1 MRHRTGLRLL
11 VAVTA
16 AIFGAACLNEPGHA
30 DVEKRLS
37 SGQTVYVPAYQSIA
51 IAVSKKPRRLSLTT
65 TLSIRNTDP
74 ERQITIVSVKY
85 FAANGYLIKNLLEKP
100 ETIDPLAVMSFVP
113 EQPKE
118 KREEA
123 ETSFI
128 VIWKAV
134 GKEASWP
141 IIQAVMIGA
150 AGQQGISFVCDG
162 QVIRSA
168 NQ

>member
-1 MRHRTGLRLL
+1 MRHGMGLRLL

-16 AIFGAACLNEPGHA
+16 AIFGAACLSDPGHA
-30 DVEKRLS
+30 EGEKRLS

-51 IAVSKKPRRLSLTT
+51 VSKKPRRLALTT

-85 FAANGYLIKNLLEKP
+85 FAANGYLIKNLLENP
-100 ETIDPLAVMSFVP
+100 ETMEPLAVMSFVP
-113 EQPKE
+113 EEPKE

-128 VIWKAV
+128 VIWKAA
-134 GKEASWP
+134 GKEVSWP

>member
-1 MRHRTGLRLL
+1 MGLRLL

-16 AIFGAACLNEPGHA
+16 AIFGAACLSEPGHA
-30 DVEKRLS
+30 DGEKRLS
-37 SGQTVYVPAYQSIA
+37 GGQTVYVPAYQSV
-51 IAVSKKPRRLSLTT
+51 AVSKKPRRLPLTT

-113 EQPKE
+113 GEPKE

-134 GKEASWP
+134 GKEVSWP

-150 AGQQGISFVCDG
+150 AGQQGISFICDG
-162 QVIRSA
+162 QVIRPA

>member
-1 MRHRTGLRLL
+1 MRHGMGLRLV

-16 AIFGAACLNEPGHA
+16 ALFGAACLSDPGHA
-30 DVEKRLS
+30 EGEKRLS

-51 IAVSKKPRRLSLTT
+51 ISKKPRRLPLTT

-100 ETIDPLAVMSFVP
+100 ETMDPLAVMSFVP
-113 EQPKE
+113 EEPKE
-118 KREEA
+118 KRDES

-134 GKEASWP
+134 GKEVSWP
-141 IIQAVMIGA
+141 IIQTVMIGA

-162 QVIRSA
+162 QVVRSA
-168 NQ
+168 NP

>member
-1 MRHRTGLRLL
+1 MGLRLL

-16 AIFGAACLNEPGHA
+16 AIFGAACLSDPGHA
-30 DVEKRLS
+30 EGEKRLS
-37 SGQTVYVPAYQSIA
+37 SGQTVYVPAYQSIV
-51 IAVSKKPRRLSLTT
+51 VSKKPRRLPLTT

-113 EQPKE
+113 GEPKE

-134 GKEASWP
+134 GKEVSWP
-141 IIQAVMIGA
+141 IIEAVMIGA

>member
-1 MRHRTGLRLL
+1 MRHGMGLRLL

-16 AIFGAACLNEPGHA
+16 AIFGAACLSDPGHA
-30 DVEKRLS
+30 EGEKRLS

-51 IAVSKKPRRLSLTT
+51 VSKKPRRLALTT

-100 ETIDPLAVMSFVP
+100 ETMEPLAVMSFVP
-113 EQPKE
+113 EEPKE

-128 VIWKAV
+128 VIWKAA
-134 GKEASWP
+134 GKEVSWP

>member
-1 MRHRTGLRLL
+1 MRHGMGLRLL

-16 AIFGAACLNEPGHA
+16 AIFGAACLSEPGHA
-30 DVEKRLS
+30 EGEKRLS

-51 IAVSKKPRRLSLTT
+51 VSKKPRRLPLTT

-113 EQPKE
+113 GEPKE

-134 GKEASWP
+134 GKEVSWP

-150 AGQQGISFVCDG
+150 AGQQGISFLCDG

>member
-1 MRHRTGLRLL
+1 MRHAMGLRLL

-16 AIFGAACLNEPGHA
+16 AIFGAACLSDPGHA
-30 DVEKRLS
+30 EGEKRLS

-51 IAVSKKPRRLSLTT
+51 ISKKPRRLPLTT

-100 ETIDPLAVMSFVP
+100 ETMDPLAVMSFVP
-113 EQPKE
+113 EEPKE

-123 ETSFI
+123 ETSFV

-134 GKEASWP
+134 GKEVSWP

>member
-1 MRHRTGLRLL
+1 MRHGMGLRLL

-16 AIFGAACLNEPGHA
+16 AIFGSACLSEPGHA
-30 DVEKRLS
+30 EGEKRLS

-51 IAVSKKPRRLSLTT
+51 ISKKPRRLPLTA

-113 EQPKE
+113 GEPKE

-128 VIWKAV
+128 VIWKAA
-134 GKEASWP
+134 GKEVSWP

>member
-1 MRHRTGLRLL
+1 MRHGMGLRLL

-16 AIFGAACLNEPGHA
+16 AIFGAACLSEPGHA
-30 DVEKRLS
+30 DSDKRLS

-51 IAVSKKPRRLSLTT
+51 VSKKPRRLPLTT

-100 ETIDPLAVMSFVP
+100 ETLDPLAVMSFVP
-113 EQPKE
+113 EELKE
-118 KREEA
+118 KGQEA

-134 GKEASWP
+134 GKEVSWP
-141 IIQAVMIGA
+141 IIQAVMIRA

>member
-1 MRHRTGLRLL
+1 MRHGMGLRLL
-11 VAVTA
+11 IAVTA
-16 AIFGAACLNEPGHA
+16 ALFGAACLSDPGHA
-30 DVEKRLS
+30 EGEKRLS

-51 IAVSKKPRRLSLTT
+51 ISKKPRRLPLTT

-100 ETIDPLAVMSFVP
+100 ETMDPLAVMSFVP
-113 EQPKE
+113 EESKE

-134 GKEASWP
+134 GKEVSWP

-162 QVIRSA
+162 QVIRSV

>member
-1 MRHRTGLRLL
+1 MGLRLL
-11 VAVTA
+11 LALTA
-16 AIFGAACLNEPGHA
+16 AIFGAACLSEPGHA
-30 DVEKRLS
+30 EGEKRLS

-51 IAVSKKPRRLSLTT
+51 VSKKPRRLPLTT
-65 TLSIRNTDP
+65 TLSIRNTAP

-85 FAANGYLIKNLLEKP
+85 FAANGYLIKNLLAKP
-100 ETIDPLAVMSFVP
+100 ETIEPLAVMSFVP
-113 EQPKE
+113 EEPKE

-134 GKEASWP
+134 GKEVSWP
-141 IIQAVMIGA
+141 IMQAVMIGA
-150 AGQQGISFVCDG
+150 AGQQGISFLCDG

>member
-1 MRHRTGLRLL
+1 MRHGMGLRLL
-11 VAVTA
+11 LALTA
-16 AIFGAACLNEPGHA
+16 AIFGAACLSEPGHA
-30 DVEKRLS
+30 EGEKRLS

-51 IAVSKKPRRLSLTT
+51 VSKKPRRLPLTT
-65 TLSIRNTDP
+65 TLSVRNTDP

-113 EQPKE
+113 EEPKE

-134 GKEASWP
+134 GKEVSWP
-141 IIQAVMIGA
+141 IVQAVMIGA

>member
-1 MRHRTGLRLL
+1 MRHGTRLRLL

-16 AIFGAACLNEPGHA
+16 AIFGAACLSDPGHA
-30 DVEKRLS
+30 EGEKRLS

-51 IAVSKKPRRLSLTT
+51 IAVSKKPRRLPLTT

-100 ETIDPLAVMSFVP
+100 ETLDPLGVMSFVP
-113 EQPKE
+113 EGPKE

-141 IIQAVMIGA
+141 IMQAVMIGA

>member
-1 MRHRTGLRLL
+1 MRLRLIL
-11 VAVTA
+11 ALTGA
-16 AIFGAACLNEPGHA
+16 FLAAACFSETGHA
-30 DVEKRLS
+30 DGEKKLS
-37 SGQTVYVPAYQSIA
+37 SGQTVYVPAYQA
-51 IAVSKKPRRLSLTT
+51 IAVAKKPRRLPLTT

-85 FAANGYLIKNLLEKP
+85 FAANGYLMKNLLENP
-100 ETIDPLAVMSFVP
+100 QTLGPLEAASFVP
-113 EQPKE
+113 EEPKE
-118 KREEA
+118 KRDEA

-134 GKEASWP
+134 GKEVSWP

-168 NQ
+168 GQ

>member
-1 MRHRTGLRLL
+1 MRQRMGLRLL
-11 VAVTA
+11 LALTA
-16 AIFGAACLNEPGHA
+16 AIFGAACLSEPGHA
-30 DVEKRLS
+30 EGEKRLS

-51 IAVSKKPRRLSLTT
+51 VSKKPRRLPLTT

-113 EQPKE
+113 EEPKE

-134 GKEASWP
+134 GKEVSWP
-141 IIQAVMIGA
+141 IMQAVMIGA

>member
-1 MRHRTGLRLL
+1 MRQRMGLRLL
-11 VAVTA
+11 LALTA
-16 AIFGAACLNEPGHA
+16 AIFGAACLSEPGHA
-30 DVEKRLS
+30 EGEKRLS

-51 IAVSKKPRRLSLTT
+51 VSKKPRRLPLTT

-100 ETIDPLAVMSFVP
+100 ETIEPLAVMSFVP
-113 EQPKE
+113 EEPKE

-134 GKEASWP
+134 GKEVSWP

-168 NQ
+168 TQ

>member
-1 MRHRTGLRLL
+1 MRLGMRLRLVL
-11 VAVTA
+11 ALTGA
-16 AIFGAACLNEPGHA
+16 FLAAACLSETGHA
-30 DVEKRLS
+30 NGEKKVS
-37 SGQTVYVPAYQSIA
+37 SGQTMYVPAYQS
-51 IAVSKKPRRLSLTT
+51 IAVSKKPRRLALTT

-85 FAANGYLIKNLLEKP
+85 SAANGYLIKNLLESP
-100 ETIDPLAVMSFVP
+100 QTLGPLEAVSFVP
-113 EQPKE
+113 DEPKE
-118 KREEA
+118 KRDEA

-134 GKEASWP
+134 GKEVSWP
-141 IIQAVMIGA
+141 IVQAVMIGA

-168 NQ
+168 SE

>member
-1 MRHRTGLRLL
+1 MRQRMGLRLL
-11 VAVTA
+11 LALTA
-16 AIFGAACLNEPGHA
+16 AIFGAACLSEPGHA
-30 DVEKRLS
+30 EGEKRLS

-51 IAVSKKPRRLSLTT
+51 VSKKPRRLPLTT

-100 ETIDPLAVMSFVP
+100 ETIEPLAVMSFVP
-113 EQPKE
+113 EEPKE

-134 GKEASWP
+134 GKEVSWP
-141 IIQAVMIGA
+141 IMQAVMIGA
-150 AGQQGISFVCDG
+150 AGQQGISFLCDG

>member
-1 MRHRTGLRLL
+1 MRHGMGLRLL

-16 AIFGAACLNEPGHA
+16 AIFGAACLSDPGHA
-30 DVEKRLS
+30 EGEKRLS

-51 IAVSKKPRRLSLTT
+51 VSKKPRRLPLTT

-100 ETIDPLAVMSFVP
+100 ETMDPLAVMSFVP
-113 EQPKE
+113 EEPKE

-134 GKEASWP
+134 GKEVSWP

-150 AGQQGISFVCDG
+150 TGQQGISFICDG

-168 NQ
+168 TQ

>member
-1 MRHRTGLRLL
+1 MRHGMGLRLL
-11 VAVTA
+11 LALTA
-16 AIFGAACLNEPGHA
+16 AIFGAACLSEPGHA
-30 DVEKRLS
+30 EGEKRLS

-51 IAVSKKPRRLSLTT
+51 VSKKPRRLPLTT

-100 ETIDPLAVMSFVP
+100 ETIEPLAVMSFVP
-113 EQPKE
+113 EEPKE

-134 GKEASWP
+134 GKEVSWP
-141 IIQAVMIGA
+141 ITQAVMIGA

>member
-1 MRHRTGLRLL
+1 MRHHMGLRLL
-11 VAVTA
+11 LALTA
-16 AIFGAACLNEPGHA
+16 AIFGAACLSEPGHA
-30 DVEKRLS
+30 EGEKRLS

-51 IAVSKKPRRLSLTT
+51 VSKKPRRMPLTT

-100 ETIDPLAVMSFVP
+100 ETVEPLAVKSFVP
-113 EQPKE
+113 EEPKE

-134 GKEASWP
+134 GKEVSWP
-141 IIQAVMIGA
+141 IMQAVMIGA

-168 NQ
+168 TQ

>member
-1 MRHRTGLRLL
+1 MGLRLL
-11 VAVTA
+11 LALTV
-16 AIFGAACLNEPGHA
+16 AIFGAACLSEPGHA
-30 DVEKRLS
+30 EGEKRLS
-37 SGQTVYVPAYQSIA
+37 TGQTVYVPAYQSIA
-51 IAVSKKPRRLSLTT
+51 VSKKPRRLPLTT

-100 ETIDPLAVMSFVP
+100 ENIEPLAVMSFVP
-113 EQPKE
+113 EEPKE

-134 GKEASWP
+134 GKEVSWP
-141 IIQAVMIGA
+141 IMQTVMIGA

>member
-1 MRHRTGLRLL
+1 MRHRMGLRLL

-16 AIFGAACLNEPGHA
+16 AIFGAACLSDPGHA
-30 DVEKRLS
+30 EGEKRLS

-51 IAVSKKPRRLSLTT
+51 VSKKPRRLPLTT

-85 FAANGYLIKNLLEKP
+85 FAASGYLIKNLLEKP
-100 ETIDPLAVMSFVP
+100 ETLDPLAVMSFVP
-113 EQPKE
+113 EEPKE
-118 KREEA
+118 KGQEA

-134 GKEASWP
+134 GKEVSWP